1 MKSQILKIH
10 KGDTVKVISGKE
22 KGKQAKV
29 IKVLPKENRVILE
42 NLFIVKKYVR
52 SKTQESQGKRELVNI
67 PSAIDLSK
75 VMIVCKSCSK
85 PTRIG
90 YKMEGDKKYR
100 ICKKCGNKI

>member
-1 MKSQILKIH
+1 MKNQILKIH
-10 KGDTVKVISGKE
+10 KGDIVKVISGKE

-52 SKTQESQGKRELVNI
+52 SKAQGSQGKRELVNI
-67 PSAIDLSK
+67 PRAIDLSK
-75 VMIVCKSCSK
+75 VEVVCKSCSK

-90 YKMEGDKKYR
+90 YKIEGDKKYR
-100 ICKKCGNKI
+100 ICKKCGSKI